1 MNNLAKLA
9 GAWVAAAPHDAV
21 YANQN
26 FMTVHAQSPGKKTLK
41 LRYPSKVTDATTGK
55 TVEENAREFTIEMKF
70 GETRIFQ
77 TEATRPF

>member
-1 MNNLAKLA
+1 
-9 GAWVAAAPHDAV
+9 
-21 YANQN
+21 
-26 FMTVHAQSPGKKTLK
+26 
-41 LRYPSKVTDATTGK
+41 VTDATTGK